1 MYRFNVQQSMY
12 KNRAIDS
19 TVVTKRTLF
28 PQLQRNWKPNTNSA
42 VLNIGLRQYFAIS
55 PWFIKDTIFCHC
67 RES

>member
-28 PQLQRNWKPNTNSA
+28 PQLRRNWKPNTNSA
-42 VLNIGLRQYFAIS
+42 ALYIGLRQ
-55 PWFIKDTIFCHC
+55 
-67 RES
+67 